1 MPNLDVILKEID
13 YGLNILF
20 ESNNTDGEDNQLTDS
35 DKTKS
40 QRVMRVN
47 HMGEVCAQA
56 LYRGQALTTKDDA
69 MIEII
74 NNMCEEEKDHLVSLN
89 QRLSELSGRPSKLN
103 SLWYL
108 SSFLLGA
115 YVGTL
120 EKDKSYG
127 FIYETENQ
135 VEDHLDEYSKKL
147 PDKDLESKTILEEIK
162 MDEIK
167 HKNTAKNHGST
178 ELSKFSKSLMSLTSK
193 VMKKISYYI

>member
-13 YGLNILF
+13 YALNILF

-127 FIYETENQ
+127 L
-135 VEDHLDEYSKKL
+135 VEMLDV
-147 PDKDLESKTILEEIK
+147 LEQINIRSVSNSAIISNFRL
-162 MDEIK
+162 
-167 HKNTAKNHGST
+167 A
-178 ELSKFSKSLMSLTSK
+178 LSKARIL
-193 VMKKISYYI
+193 